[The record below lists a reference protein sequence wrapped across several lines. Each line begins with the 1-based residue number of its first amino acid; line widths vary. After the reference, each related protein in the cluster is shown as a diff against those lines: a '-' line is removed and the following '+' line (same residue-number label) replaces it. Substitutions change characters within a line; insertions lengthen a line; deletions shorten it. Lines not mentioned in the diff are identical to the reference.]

1 MAAGAWFLY
10 LLECSGG
17 SYYAGITTDVDAL
30 LSGGYIEPDRTVFCW
45 RILLAWLEELAAARG
60 LGLNEAAREI
70 DASRDPGTGLATAIR
85 LAVLRHYRDRCTSPE
100 RTAASQAAARSLREG

>member
-1 MAAGAWFLY
+1 MSEAPRKQSLTLGGHRTSVSLEDAFWAGFK
-10 LLECSGG
+10 
-17 SYYAGITTDVDAL
+17 
-30 LSGGYIEPDRTVFCW
+30 
-45 RILLAWLEELAAARG
+45 ELAAARG

>member
-1 MAAGAWFLY
+1 MSEAPRKHSLTLGGHRTSVS
-10 LLECSGG
+10 LE
-17 SYYAGITTDVDAL
+17 DAFWT
-30 LSGGYIEPDRTVFCW
+30 GFK
-45 RILLAWLEELAAARG
+45 ELAAARG

-70 DASRDPGTGLATAIR
+70 DAARDPGTGLATAIR